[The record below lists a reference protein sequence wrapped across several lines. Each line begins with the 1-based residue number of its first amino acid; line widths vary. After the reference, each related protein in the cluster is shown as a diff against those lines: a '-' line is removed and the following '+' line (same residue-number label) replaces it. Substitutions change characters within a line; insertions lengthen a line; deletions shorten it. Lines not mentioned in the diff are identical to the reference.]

1 MTDDTIVAEA
11 LQKTDP
17 EERAAFLDEAC
28 AGDPERRARVEERLR
43 RHAQPATTPPGP
55 GAGTPVAGVNGDGAK
70 TEEVGRQVG
79 PYKLL
84 SKLGEGGMGAVW
96 LADQEEPVQRRV
108 AIKLIKAGMDSALVV
123 ARFEAERQALALM
136 DHPNIA
142 KVLDAGT
149 TSSEPGGVSG
159 EPGGVSPGRPYFVME
174 LVKGIPITGFCDQ
187 RHLTLRERL
196 ELFLPVC
203 RAVQHAH
210 QKGIIHRDLKPSNI
224 LVALHDD
231 KPVPKVIDFGV
242 AKATGQR
249 LTEHTLFTEVGS
261 LMGTLEYMAPEQAEV
276 NNLDIDT
283 RADVYSLGVILY
295 ELLTGGPPF
304 SGKHLRTVS
313 YTEML
318 HILREV
324 EPPRPSTRLRK
335 DEGARMKDEKKTP
348 ARSASSAG
356 LHLSSFQELDWIV
369 MKCLEKER
377 ARRYETVNALAQDL
391 ERYLADEPVLAG
403 PVSRA
408 YRLRKFLRRHRGPV
422 LAAGLLLLALVV
434 GAIGTTVGLVEA
446 RRQWANAEAARVRAE
461 EAGEL
466 ARQNATATRE
476 VVEQFLVRL
485 GDERLSALPGFEPV
499 RKDMMD
505 LAVQHY
511 RELICQWPDDNAL
524 RSDAAQAFRR
534 SANLCRTIGQA
545 TEARA
550 LYAEAVAAAQEAVR
564 REPSSTTYGRRL
576 AETLCDLGNHVLR
589 TEGPKAAA
597 VVFREALATGQQL
610 QEAAGADTDLIVLV
624 ARTENDLGE
633 ALGQCGEYAE
643 ALEQARTAAQAFS
656 RLADE
661 PQSKPVHRLLAAF
674 AWTTVAQ
681 VAREA
686 GRQDDAARAVSE
698 AVRRAEAVLQL
709 DRSNPN
715 LRYGLAGARLEAGRL
730 WAGQAGQENESAVA
744 LDEAVALLERLTT
757 ESPQATSFSR
767 KLAVALAVRG
777 RWHLAHQRPA
787 EAAADARR
795 ALEVLERLEQ
805 QTKKTMNLDAA
816 FVAALTLA
824 AKAALSQDRQAVRPL
839 LDSARRR
846 LDSAQ
851 AFNPEDRALRDDA
864 RALDEIGRKLG
875 AGK

>member
-28 AGDPERRARVEERLR
+28 AGDPEQRARVEERLR

-55 GAGTPVAGVNGDGAK
+55 GAGTPVAGVNGDAKK
-70 TEEVGRQVG
+70 TEEVERQVG

-108 AIKLIKAGMDSALVV
+108 AVKLIKAGMDSAQVI
-123 ARFEAERQALALM
+123 ARFGAERQALALM

-149 TSSEPGGVSG
+149 TSG

-304 SGKHLRTVS
+304 SGKHLRSVS

-324 EPPRPSTRLRK
+324 EPPTPSARLRK
-335 DEGARMKDEKKTP
+335 DEGGRMKDEKK
-348 ARSASSAG
+348 AQAGSFSSFI
-356 LHLSSFQELDWIV
+356 LHPSSFQELDWIV

-377 ARRYETVNALAQDL
+377 ARRYETVSALAQDL

-466 ARQNATATRE
+466 ARQNAAATRE
-476 VVEQFLVRL
+476 VVGQFLVRL
-485 GDERLSALPGFEPV
+485 ADERLSGIEGFEPV
-499 RKDMMD
+499 RRDMAD
-505 LAVQHY
+505 LAVKHY
-511 RELICQWPDDNAL
+511 RALLRQCPDDNAL

-534 SANLCRTIGQA
+534 SANVSRSIGRSA
-545 TEARA
+545 EARA
-550 LYAEAVAAAQEAVR
+550 LYAEAVATAREAARQE
-564 REPSSTTYGRRL
+564 PDSTTYRRRL
-576 AETLCDLGNHVLR
+576 AETLCDLGTHVLH
-589 TEGPKAAA
+589 TEGPKAAEA
-597 VVFREALATGQQL
+597 VFREALPIGRQL
-610 QEAAGADTDLIVLV
+610 RETAGEEPDVILLV
-624 ARTENDLGE
+624 ARVANDLGDVLGQRGQYEE
-633 ALGQCGEYAE
+633 ALRRT
-643 ALEQARTAAQAFS
+643 QAAAQACDA
-656 RLADE
+656 LADR
-661 PQSKPVHRLLAAF
+661 PPRKPVHRLLATI

-681 VAREA
+681 VARQA
-686 GRQDDAARAVSE
+686 GRQAVADEAVKE
-698 AVRRAEAVLQL
+698 AVRRAEDIGRLAPRDLNVGFAVA
-709 DRSNPN
+709 
-715 LRYGLAGARLEAGRL
+715 YARLEAGRH
-730 WAGQAGQENESAVA
+730 WAAQGGRDREAAAA
-744 LDEAVALLERLTT
+744 LDEAVTLLERLTT
-757 ESPQATSFSR
+757 ASPQTTSFSR
-767 KLAVALAVRG
+767 KFAVALTARG
-777 RWHLAHQRPA
+777 RWHLAHGRTA
-787 EAAADARR
+787 EAATDARR
-795 ALEVLERLEQ
+795 ALAVLEQLEQ
-805 QTKKTMNLDAA
+805 RTKKAMSVDAA

-824 AKAALSQDRQAVRPL
+824 AQAALAQGPDAARPL
-839 LDSARRR
+839 LDSAHGR
-846 LDSAQ
+846 LGPAQ
-851 AFNPEDRALRDDA
+851 AFNPEDPALQDDA
-864 RALDEIGRKLG
+864 RVLEDIGRKLA